1 MRDRAIAPVLLSAG
15 LAAASLTDHSYA
27 EPQERSGIRF
37 AEVAHASG
45 VDFTHTH
52 GGSGELYYVETVGSG
67 GGFLDF
73 DGDGAL
79 DIYLVNGAP
88 LPGYRSAEPPTNK
101 LYRNKLQGR
110 FSDVTATAGAGDTA
124 YGMGCAAADYDNDGD
139 ADLYVTN
146 FGANTL
152 YRNEAGRFAEVTATA
167 GVGDSLWSTAAAW
180 IDYDNDGQL
189 DLFVANYVDFEVEN
203 HIPCYDWKLR
213 AYCGPDSY
221 GRVPDRLYHNEGE
234 GHFRDVTTEAGL
246 TAMAQGKG
254 LGVASSDYDL
264 DGDVDL
270 YVANDRVANQ
280 LLINGGDGRFEEAG
294 MMRGVSHNGGGEV
307 EAGMGVDF
315 GDFDLDGYQDLF
327 VVNFSFETHTLYR
340 NLTNGF
346 FNDVTSIAGLT
357 GPTLLPLAWGAR
369 FLDFDNDGDL
379 DLFCANGH
387 VLHNI
392 DQMEKVLT
400 YKQPNQL
407 FRNVDGYFEDVSAAA
422 GLASLAPWVSR
433 GAAFA
438 DYDNDGDVDILV
450 NNNNG
455 PAELLRN
462 DGGSNGDSGH
472 WLTVQLTGTRSNR
485 DGIGARITL
494 WSGGHRQV
502 KEVMSGASY
511 LAANDMRVHFGL
523 GEEKRVERLT
533 VHWPSGQVDSR
544 MDLTVDRI
552 VPLREGE
559 GD

>member
-1 MRDRAIAPVLLSAG
+1 MRNRAGSPLLLCAG
-15 LAAASLTDHSYA
+15 LAAASLTDPTTA
-27 EPQERSGIRF
+27 EPPGRSVRF
-37 AEVAHASG
+37 AEVGSASG

-67 GGFLDF
+67 GGFLDY
-73 DGDGAL
+73 DGDGSL

-88 LPGYRSAEPPTNK
+88 LPGYRYEVPPANR
-101 LYRNKLQGR
+101 LYRNNSQGL
-110 FSDVTATAGAGDTA
+110 FTDVTAATSAGDTA

-152 YRNEAGRFAEVTATA
+152 YRNETGRFAEITATA

-189 DLFVANYVDFEVEN
+189 DLFVANYVDFEVEY
-203 HIPCYDWKLR
+203 HIPCYDWNLR

-221 GRVPDRLYHNEGE
+221 DSVPDRLYHNEGE
-234 GHFRDVTTEAGL
+234 GHFRDVTAATGMTEI
-246 TAMAQGKG
+246 AQGKG
-254 LGVASSDYDL
+254 LGVACSDYDL

-270 YVANDRVANQ
+270 FVANDRVANQ
-280 LLINGGDGRFEEAG
+280 LLINGSDGRFEEAG

-340 NLTNGF
+340 NLANGF
-346 FNDVTSIAGLT
+346 FSDVTSIAGLT

-407 FRNVDGYFEDVSAAA
+407 FRNDDGHFADVSSAA
-422 GLASLAPWVSR
+422 GLASAVPWVSR

-438 DYDNDGDVDILV
+438 DYDDDGDVDILV

-462 DGGSNGDSGH
+462 DGGNNDNSGR
-472 WLTVQLTGTRSNR
+472 WLTVHLTGTRSNR
-485 DGIGARITL
+485 DGIGARIEL
-494 WSGGHRQV
+494 WSGGRRQV
-502 KEVMSGASY
+502 KEVVSGASY
-511 LAANDMRVHFGL
+511 LASNDPRIHFGL
-523 GEEKRVERLT
+523 GAEKLVERVK
-533 VHWPSGQVDSR
+533 VHWPSGQADSWEDLPVNR
-544 MDLTVDRI
+544 MVT
-552 VPLREGE
+552 LREGE